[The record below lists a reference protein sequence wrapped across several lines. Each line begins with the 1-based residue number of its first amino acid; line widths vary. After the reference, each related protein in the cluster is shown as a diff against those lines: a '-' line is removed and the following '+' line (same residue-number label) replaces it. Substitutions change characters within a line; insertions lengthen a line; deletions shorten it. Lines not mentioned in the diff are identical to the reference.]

1 MTLPKATDSHETD
14 VAESSS
20 GNETDVAESS
30 SGNSVRVKSVQALF
44 EDHGLAAPDEY
55 GGPES
60 SKYFLDYGPPE
71 VLADSDRSHG
81 RTKHEEEL
89 ADQLRELASR
99 L

>member
-14 VAESSS
+14 VAQSSS
-20 GNETDVAESS
+20 AKA
-30 SGNSVRVKSVQALF
+30 VRVKSVQALF

-60 SKYFLDYGPPE
+60 SQYFLDYGPPE

-99 L
+99 I